1 MSRHESPSPALRT
14 AASTETAQDD
24 HSGTI
29 PEGQILPPLGVLNLQ
44 SPVVEECYD
53 WVEKFKSG
61 VIKKSAATFEIYLIL
76 VTSGE
81 KSEIV
86 KTTAESYVK
95 ILNQHNL
102 KISRAFKRGRMGSRE
117 EKAPNSPRLSHD
129 SSCSSARPESRAS
142 SIDSGVASRKKK
154 KGQ

>member
-14 AASTETAQDD
+14 ATSTETAQDD

-29 PEGQILPPLGVLNLQ
+29 PEGEILPPLGVLNLQ

-61 VIKKSAATFEIYLIL
+61 VIKKSEATFEIYLIL
-76 VTSGE
+76 AASGE

-86 KTTAESYVK
+86 K
-95 ILNQHNL
+95 ILDQHDL
-102 KISRAFKRGRMGSRE
+102 KISQVFKRGRMGSRE

-129 SSCSSARPESRAS
+129 SSCSSATPESRAS
-142 SIDSGVASRKKK
+142 SINSGVASRKKK
-154 KGQ
+154 KGR